1 MHIFCRT
8 KLLKQRVWLGHN
20 FCGIQKGSDMEPCES
35 RAPPGVSFE
44 YITLTD
50 LLVKVFAEKI
60 CSQSNLL
67 EATGVIPFPEGSLK
81 SC

>member
-8 KLLKQRVWLGHN
+8 KLLKQGVWLGHN
-20 FCGIQKGSDMEPCES
+20 FRGIQKGSDVEPYES